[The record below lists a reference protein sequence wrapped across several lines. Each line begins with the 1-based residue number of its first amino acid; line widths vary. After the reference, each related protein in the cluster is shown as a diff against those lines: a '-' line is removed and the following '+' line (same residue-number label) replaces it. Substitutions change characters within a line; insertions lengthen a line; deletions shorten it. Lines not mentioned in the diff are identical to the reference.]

1 MARGCKKSWLRT
13 LTTDAKSFNS
23 RTVLRVE
30 TPSHNWTCRGNSVEY
45 HQMKVLKNINF
56 MLNFKRLCIW
66 FCFLD
71 CADPFSFSTYGQL
84 KKSHIWRVNGSK
96 RFDTG
101 TFCSDISLL
110 SEIFVDPFH
119 QTDPSHQADCTWHCI
134 FSCVHLTDLGSIFF
148 PQSFC
153 LLLTTPHLPKG
164 VKFYERRFTRETRKN
179 ADVSYDCYLLLE
191 VEGRY
196 ALQTESRSGRAR
208 KPKKLN
214 SR

>member
-84 KKSHIWRVNGSK
+84 KKSHIWR
-96 RFDTG
+96 FDTG

-153 LLLTTPHLPKG
+153 LLLTTLHLPKG
-164 VKFYERRFTRETRKN
+164 VKFYKRRFTRETWKKCGCELWLLSS
-179 ADVSYDCYLLLE
+179 VSRRALC
-191 VEGRY
+191 Y
-196 ALQTESRSGRAR
+196 ALETESRSGRAR